1 MSYREKELLK
11 SVIAYVNSLDFK
23 TLKAY
28 VLNDLTEKYDKAD
41 YETIDAFI
49 ALVREI
55 KWQEYLEDTSN
66 E

>member
-28 VLNDLTEKYDKAD
+28 VLSDLTEKYDNAD

-49 ALVREI
+49 ALVREM
-55 KWQEYLEDTSN
+55 KETSN
-66 E
+66 EQGNSN

>member
-11 SVIAYVNSLDFK
+11 SVIVYVNSLDFK

-28 VLNDLTEKYDKAD
+28 VLSDLTEKYDKAD

-49 ALVREI
+49 ALVREM
-55 KWQEYLEDTSN
+55 KETSN
-66 E
+66 EQGNSN

>member
-11 SVIAYVNSLDFK
+11 SGIVYVNSLDFK

-28 VLNDLTEKYDKAD
+28 VLSDLTEKYDNAD

-49 ALVREI
+49 ALVREM
-55 KWQEYLEDTSN
+55 KETSN
-66 E
+66 EQGNSN

>member
-11 SVIAYVNSLDFK
+11 SVIVYVNSLDFK

-28 VLNDLTEKYDKAD
+28 VLSDLTEKYDNAD

-49 ALVREI
+49 ALVREM
-55 KWQEYLEDTSN
+55 KETSN
-66 E
+66 EQGNSN